1 MNYTLTT
8 TEIKNAK
15 PLPDGKA
22 RKLWDGGGL
31 HLYVSP
37 TNAKLWRYKFRLHN
51 KEHLFSIGAFPEVGL
66 ADARAKHAK
75 ARLLVQQ
82 GVHPLAQREADK
94 LQTGFDIG
102 NTFKAVALEWI
113 GKKEPHWSPY
123 YSKQVRTFLASD
135 VFPSIGDLP
144 IKKVTSQLILAILK
158 KAESRG
164 APTIANLI
172 RQWCSNIFLYAIGNL
187 KAEYDPTAVLKGAVI
202 RPKVKHNVA
211 LAPSQI
217 TDLLKKLGKF
227 TAYRTT
233 GIAIELLLLT
243 FVRTVEMRQA
253 TWGEFDFDKKEWR
266 IPAKRMKR
274 KVEHIVPLSN
284 QAIALLKEL
293 QRITG
298 SGHWMFP
305 NHRRP
310 ALCMDKTTI
319 NQALKRLGFS
329 GAGTIGFSAHG
340 FRGTAST
347 ILYEKGYRSEAI
359 EMQLSHSERNQ
370 VKAAYNKAQYLPE
383 RHLMMAQWSDYID
396 EIRPCVKGMKTTHPV
411 QSTVQSAARLMQG

>member
-37 TNAKLWRYKFRLHN
+37 TSAKLWRYKFRLYD
-51 KEHLFSIGAFPEVGL
+51 KEHLFSMGAFPEVGL
-66 ADARAKHAK
+66 AEARAQHAR

-94 LQTGFDIG
+94 LQAMLDTGD
-102 NTFKAVALEWI
+102 TFKAVALEWI
-113 GKKEPHWSPY
+113 AKKEPHWSPY
-123 YSKQVRTFLASD
+123 YCKQVKTFMASD
-135 VFPSIGDLP
+135 VYPSIGDLP
-144 IKKVTSQLILAILK
+144 IRKVTSPHILAILK
-158 KAESRG
+158 KAEGRG
-164 APTIANLI
+164 APTVANLI
-172 RQWCSNIFLYAIGNL
+172 RQWCSNIYLYAIGNL
-187 KAEYDPTAVLKGAVI
+187 RAEYDPTAVLKGAVI

-211 LAPSQI
+211 LAPEQI
-217 TDLLKKLGKF
+217 ADLLEKLSKF

-253 TWGEFDFDKKEWR
+253 TWSEFDFDKREWR
-266 IPAKRMKR
+266 IPAERMKM
-274 KVEHIVPLSN
+274 KIEHIVPLSN
-284 QAIALLKEL
+284 QVIALLAEL
-293 QRITG
+293 RSITG
-298 SGHWMFP
+298 SGQWMFP

-347 ILYEKGYRSEAI
+347 ILHEKGYRSEVI
-359 EMQLSHSERNQ
+359 EIQLSHAERNQ
-370 VKAAYNKAQYLPE
+370 IKAAYNKAQYLSD
-383 RHLMMAQWSDYID
+383 RHLMMAQWSDYVD
-396 EIRPCVKGMKTTHPV
+396 DLRPGVKGGKTPSPV
-411 QSTVQSAARLMQG
+411 QSAVQSGHG